1 MSNGIFAQENDS
13 IDFGYDLTPS
23 LIEKHKNLVLAL
35 EKIKKEL
42 TPGVSGYY
50 VIEKIVDEA
59 LNEYR

>member
-1 MSNGIFAQENDS
+1 MTTQTSDNS
-13 IDFGYDLTPS
+13 DFGYDLTPS

-42 TPGVSGYY
+42 TPGVAGYH
-50 VIEKIVDEA
+50 VIEQIINEA